1 MDCRDESTESPRLSM
16 KNLKDNELEHEYER
30 PLLCTKLYLEK
41 STYQFLQIFAFVYPT
56 LASALAVFVFLHD
69 SSIIMQKKIVISYS
83 PSFKQTHSSGLS
95 CLITWAY
102 YLVFLFSIT
111 NLCDVDDENM
121 RGWCAIMEPENYY
134 VSLLLSFCLGILPL
148 MLSDI
153 RLTSRCNEAEWELLR
168 NVNTET
174 DKLVLCK
181 KRSEIK
187 KDERTDSIDV
197 LVYIEKRCNAKRTKL
212 RKDQQTKDVKEE
224 SIDDVESDQTNING
238 QNEQLEAS
246 TQINETVEHELRGL
260 QSKYYGLQMK
270 YI

>member
-1 MDCRDESTESPRLSM
+1 M
-16 KNLKDNELEHEYER
+16 Y
-30 PLLCTKLYLEK
+30 LYCN
-41 STYQFLQIFAFVYPT
+41 
-56 LASALAVFVFLHD
+56 
-69 SSIIMQKKIVISYS
+69 SICFSLIHFQIVISYS
-83 PSFKQTHSSGLS
+83 PSFKQTHRSGLS

-181 KRSEIK
+181 KRSEVSFYESSTHCYTSVSIYVNIRCLLFFPQIK

-197 LVYIEKRCNAKRTKL
+197 LVYIEKRCNAKRTKVVISL
-212 RKDQQTKDVKEE
+212 YILGGVIIR
-224 SIDDVESDQTNING
+224 
-238 QNEQLEAS
+238 LEIKI
-246 TQINETVEHELRGL
+246 QD
-260 QSKYYGLQMK
+260 
-270 YI
+270 